1 MASIMETRRGS
12 AGRSYDNSISPN
24 SRTILSSNSVRSKY
38 GSSGQSLWLLD
49 FEVADGSDG
58 EDIGRTNSFSIS
70 LLELGVCA
78 RACVLIFHTFSLI
91 ACNLFTIE
99 KERRRRVSQKQEERK
114 KKRKEKRIIVADSA
128 ERFAS
133 RVASF
138 ARTISKR
145 NEMNG
150 IPLI

>member
-1 MASIMETRRGS
+1 M
-12 AGRSYDNSISPN
+12 
-24 SRTILSSNSVRSKY
+24 
-38 GSSGQSLWLLD
+38 
-49 FEVADGSDG
+49 
-58 EDIGRTNSFSIS
+58 
-70 LLELGVCA
+70 
-78 RACVLIFHTFSLI
+78 
-91 ACNLFTIE
+91 
-99 KERRRRVSQKQEERK
+99 K